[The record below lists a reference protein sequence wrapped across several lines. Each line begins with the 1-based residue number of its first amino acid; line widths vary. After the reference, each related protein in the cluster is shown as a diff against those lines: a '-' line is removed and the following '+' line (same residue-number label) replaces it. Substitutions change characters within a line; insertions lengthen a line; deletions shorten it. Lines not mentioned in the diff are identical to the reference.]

1 MLNVSAAVAVSHL
14 RGGCILWL
22 GKVLCAPI
30 DFADAFGHLLE
41 RPLATFPLSPV
52 EVAVPG
58 CLGSVGHAAAG
69 TSCPP
74 EHGQVVIRVAVGAT
88 RRCRKRGNAPPSSA
102 LAPLST
108 GWCRSG
114 EGVARGSQACGSS

>member
-1 MLNVSAAVAVSHL
+1 MLNVPAAVAESHL

-52 EVAVPG
+52 EVAG
-58 CLGSVGHAAAG
+58 QRG
-69 TSCPP
+69 TRSSRD
-74 EHGQVVIRVAVGAT
+74 QL
-88 RRCRKRGNAPPSSA
+88 PS
-102 LAPLST
+102 
-108 GWCRSG
+108 
-114 EGVARGSQACGSS
+114 